1 MKIALTGHLAG
12 LGECLYKMLSDAGH
26 TVVGFDIQ
34 EGCDINNKDVRSS
47 ILEKSKD
54 CDVFINNAY
63 ATPGQFELLS
73 LFVESNYNGIILNV
87 GTNATDVAQEVLDAD
102 PYWQEQNDSW
112 RSQYLFEKKMQDDY
126 IHIKRQQHKGKSILL
141 TVKPGW
147 LNTSLVNNVPS
158 SRCVDLE
165 HVCKAMIFQFEMA
178 VQSVSG
184 SFYDIS
190 VMPLLLEENS

>member
-63 ATPGQFELLS
+63 ANPGQFEMLRLLID
-73 LFVESNYNGIILNV
+73 SNIHSIIMNV
-87 GTNATDVAQEVLDAD
+87 GTNITDVAQEVLEAD
-102 PYWQEQNDSW
+102 IDWQEQSQSS
-112 RSQYLFEKKMQDDY
+112 RSAYPIQKKLQNDY
-126 IHIKRQQHKGKSILL
+126 IRNKRQQHKGKSILL

-158 SRCVDLE
+158 SRYVDLR
-165 HVCKAMIFQFEMA
+165 HVCKAIIFQIEMA
-178 VQSVSG
+178 TQSVWIP
-184 SFYDIS
+184 DIN
-190 VMPLLLEENS
+190 VVPLLSQENS

>member
-63 ATPGQFELLS
+63 ANPGQFELLR
-73 LFVESNYNGIILNV
+73 LLIDSNIHSIIMNV
-87 GTNATDVAQEVLDAD
+87 GTNITDVAQEWLDND
-102 PYWQEQNDSW
+102 PDWQEQSQSF
-112 RSQYLFEKKMQDDY
+112 RSAYPIQKKLQNDY
-126 IHIKRQQHKGKSILL
+126 IRNKRQQHKGKSILL

-158 SRCVDLE
+158 SRCVDLR
-165 HVCKAMIFQFEMA
+165 HVCEAMIFQIEMA
-178 VQSVSG
+178 TQSVWIP
-184 SFYDIS
+184 DIN
-190 VMPLLLEENS
+190 VVPLLSQENS

>member
-1 MKIALTGHLAG
+1 MKIAVTGHLAG

-87 GTNATDVAQEVLDAD
+87 GTNATDVAQEVLEAD
-102 PYWQEQNDSW
+102 IDWQEQSQSS
-112 RSQYLFEKKMQDDY
+112 RSAYPIQKKLQNDY
-126 IHIKRQQHKGKSILL
+126 IRTKRTQSKGKSILL

-158 SRCVDLE
+158 SRYVDLR
-165 HVCKAMIFQFEMA
+165 HVCKAIIFQIEMA
-178 VQSVSG
+178 TQSVWIP
-184 SFYDIS
+184 DIN
-190 VMPLLLEENS
+190 VLPLLSEKNS